1 MGHNDFSGFD
11 RAGKKRDTIKSSVVW
26 WEAGAQPPQLL
37 ADGEV
42 AMTTAYNGR
51 LFNAIVKEGK
61 PFEIVWDGQVWDL
74 DLWVIPKGSPNL
86 ASALEFVAYSTDTKR
101 NWDQSNYISYG
112 PVRKSSQAMLTA
124 QMQPHMPTSPAN
136 FTNALQNDW
145 QFWADNTD
153 ELNERFATWLAK

>member
-1 MGHNDFSGFD
+1 
-11 RAGKKRDTIKSSVVW
+11 
-26 WEAGAQPPQLL
+26 
-37 ADGEV
+37 
-42 AMTTAYNGR
+42 MTTAYNGR

-86 ASALEFVAYSTDTKR
+86 ATALEFVAYSTDTKR

-124 QMQPHMPTSPAN
+124 QMMPHMPTSPAN